1 MCENKIVESSGNL
14 VEQVTKFELILNNL
28 GLPSENIIASV
39 DEREN
44 IMKMLPQLMNSIPE
58 NQKRDA
64 TYLSRF
70 VAGAAIGL
78 FDASLNYIWNEVVIS
93 LRKKIIYFG
102 IDTFFD
108 NAVADKVRD
117 QYKNED
123 DLLGIKDKT
132 MLETLRKLEW
142 ISNVVYLKLCHILD
156 MRNQIGA
163 SHPNS
168 YDINSFEL
176 LGWLKTCVLEVIN
189 DKPSCSAVHV
199 KEIIERI
206 KKSTSPLDDITVES
220 IGKEVEKFSSVMSG
234 NLLRALF
241 GVFIAEGTGIEAR
254 RNILKLSNEIWKY
267 CKDDIK
273 YDIGEK
279 KHFFRINLK
288 KDKEVLTYKF
298 FEYCNGLP
306 YLSLEDRSAEI
317 SSLCDDLQTAHNEWN
332 NYYNEPPIAREI
344 MKYISL
350 SSDIPDER
358 GRKLIKT
365 FLECRIGREVSYCQG
380 VSLGAVGYYDYLFK
394 ILTEE
399 QIIIA
404 LTEIKYQM
412 ESIYSGTSVRAK
424 NTRKIIDIFYRDD
437 ISDRLKEILEYIV
450 EFDNKGII
458 HKVYKDQGFK
468 DLSKGILKFD

>member
-14 VEQVTKFELILNNL
+14 VEQVTKFELMLNNL

-58 NQKRDA
+58 SQKRDA

-78 FDASLNYIWNEVVIS
+78 FDASLNYVWNEVVIS
-93 LRKKIIYFG
+93 LRQKIIYFG

-123 DLLGIKDKT
+123 DLPGIKDKT

-142 ISNVVYLKLCHILD
+142 ISDVVYLKLCHILD

-176 LGWLKTCVLEVIN
+176 LGWLKTCVTEVIN
-189 DKPSCSAVHV
+189 DKPSSSAVHI
-199 KEIIERI
+199 KEIVEQI
-206 KKSTSPLDDITVES
+206 KKSTSPLDDITIET
-220 IGKEVEKFSSVMSG
+220 IGKEVEKFSSVMSST
-234 NLLRALF
+234 LLRALF
-241 GVFIAEGTGIEAR
+241 GIFIVESTSVEAR
-254 RNILKLSNEIWKY
+254 GNVLKLSKEIWKY

-279 KHFFRINLK
+279 KLFFRNNLQK
-288 KDKEVLTYKF
+288 NKEDLTYKF
-298 FEYCNGLP
+298 LEYCDGLP
-306 YLSLEDRSAEI
+306 YLSLTERSLEI
-317 SSLCDDLQTAHNEWN
+317 SSLCDDLQAAHNGWD
-332 NYYNEPPIAREI
+332 NYYYEPPIARKI
-344 MKYISL
+344 MEYISL
-350 SSDIPDER
+350 PSDIPDDRE
-358 GRKLIKT
+358 RKLIKT
-365 FLECRIGREVSYCQG
+365 FLECRIGREVSYYQG
-380 VSLGAVGYYDYLFK
+380 VSPGAVEYYDSLFK

-412 ESIYSGTSVRAK
+412 ESISSGTSVRAK
-424 NTRKIIDIFYRDD
+424 NTRKIIDIFSRDD

-450 EFDNKGII
+450 KFDEKKII
-458 HKVYKDQGFK
+458 NNVYKEKGFK